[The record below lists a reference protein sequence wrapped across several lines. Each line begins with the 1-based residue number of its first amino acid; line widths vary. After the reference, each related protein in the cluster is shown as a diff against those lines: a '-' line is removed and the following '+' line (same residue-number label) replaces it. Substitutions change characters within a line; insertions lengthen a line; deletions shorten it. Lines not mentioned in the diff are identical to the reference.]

1 MNSNTDGVGTHLIIV
16 ALDVYRGVLYKTL
29 PRRLQLPPLVL
40 LPDPM
45 GVAGQISE
53 VRLVMPT
60 DRMAAVAARMGRS
73 EISRGIIA
81 SVEENHSDDHV
92 YGGTVVRV
100 IPTVRLGMHAS
111 KDVLVFIHTR

>member
-1 MNSNTDGVGTHLIIV
+1 MNSNTDGVGTHLIIA
-16 ALDVYRGVLYKTL
+16 ALDVYLGVLYKTL
-29 PRRLQLPPLVL
+29 LLHLQLPPLVP

-73 EISRGIIA
+73 EVSVILLLP
-81 SVEENHSDDHV
+81 VEENYSDDDV

-100 IPTVRLGMHAS
+100 IPTVQLRMHAS
-111 KDVLVFIHTR
+111 KGVLVFIHIR